1 MLRKKIKPDAA
12 GQGAIVNPDG
22 KSKPVRLAPCV
33 LILRKFPDKSV
44 ITMPQEAATTGERG
58 DSDET
63 FSAPAAVIT
72 AKVSRQ
78 VPVIPE
84 PFASADEA
92 AQFLCV
98 KRRYLLE
105 LARRGIAGAYA
116 LGTGGKRK
124 IWVFRLSELAA
135 SVVQNE
141 TSIPKP
147 LCEGRGLRVPFLES
161 ARPCSPLR
169 VCFRRRSSATG
180 GKEGR
185 SAYRGRPTVRT
196 SQPASQ
202 PKQLASEQGESR
214 TEDRAGHSASR
225 KDSDDARSVHAG
237 GLR

>member
-1 MLRKKIKPDAA
+1 MSEALPRGLQHRQPT
-12 GQGAIVNPDG
+12 
-22 KSKPVRLAPCV
+22 PVWASHASE
-33 LILRKFPDKSV
+33 PDKSV